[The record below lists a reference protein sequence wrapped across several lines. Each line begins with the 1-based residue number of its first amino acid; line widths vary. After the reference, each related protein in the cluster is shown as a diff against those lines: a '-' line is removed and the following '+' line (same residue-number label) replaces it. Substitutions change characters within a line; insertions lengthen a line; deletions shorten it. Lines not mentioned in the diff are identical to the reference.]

1 MSQSLLILI
10 IEDEPR
16 VRETLVAYLEDSDFR
31 VITAE
36 NGRVGIEKFQQQ
48 RPDLILCDLH
58 MPEMGGL
65 EVLATIKPEFPELPI
80 IVVSGRGELRDAVD
94 ALKLGAWDYITKPI
108 EDMAILEHAINQSLE
123 RTRLL
128 RKNRQY
134 HEHLEATNKQL
145 SKSLQQ
151 LQEDEAAGRRTQ
163 FRLLPPNGIV
173 YSRYEFSHQLLT
185 SIYLSGDFVDY
196 FAIDDDHLGFYMA
209 DVSGHGVPSAFVTVL
224 LKSYMNRYLELYQ
237 QYKSKGILDP
247 ATVLS
252 RLNHNVLRGDIDK
265 HLTMFYGIINIPENR
280 LYYSNGGQFP
290 FPILFDGAQTNY
302 VGYKS
307 MPVGL
312 FDFAKYR
319 TETLELPQTFVMAI
333 ISDGVLEILPQPTL
347 EEKQAY
353 LLDLIKEPQVTTDSL
368 VGRLNL
374 NQDDTLPDD
383 ITLLLLKKEG

>member
-1 MSQSLLILI
+1 MSQTALVLI
-10 IEDEPR
+10 IEDEAR
-16 VRETLVAYLEDSDFR
+16 VRETLVAYLEDSDFQ

-36 NGRVGIEKFQQQ
+36 NGRVGLEKFHQQQ
-48 RPDLILCDLH
+48 PDLILCDLN

-65 EVLATIKPEFPELPI
+65 EVLATIKADFPELPI
-80 IVVSGRGELRDAVD
+80 IVVSGQGQLRDAVN

-123 RTRLL
+123 RARLL
-128 RKNRQY
+128 RNNRQY
-134 HEHLEATNKQL
+134 HEHLEITNQQL

-151 LQEDEAAGRRTQ
+151 LQEDETAGRRMQ
-163 FRLLPPNGIV
+163 FRLLPANGIV

-209 DVSGHGVPSAFVTVL
+209 DVSGHGVPSALVTVL
-224 LKSYMNRYLELYQ
+224 LKSYMSRYLELYQ
-237 QYKSKGILDP
+237 QHHSKGILDP
-247 ATVLS
+247 AIILS
-252 RLNHNVLRGDIDK
+252 RLNRNILHGDMDK
-265 HLTMFYGIINIPENR
+265 HLTMFYGVINIPKNR

-290 FPILFDGAQTNY
+290 FPILFDGNQARY
-302 VGYKS
+302 VAHKS
-307 MPVGL
+307 LPVGL

-319 TETLELPQTFVMAI
+319 TETLELPAKFVMAI
-333 ISDGVLEILPQPTL
+333 ISDGVLEILPQATL

-353 LLDLIKEPQVTTDSL
+353 LLSLIAEPQVSTDSL
-368 VGRLNL
+368 VCRLGL

-383 ITLLLLKKEG
+383 ITMLLLKKEG